1 MRYRREAV
9 RGRGEAD
16 FRGTTKKT
24 LPESGASRSAKTS
37 RFHSQIMPS
46 PNGFFYDSPGAFY
59 DAGLVYDGDINPTQN
74 TKKHKMASFNLGL
87 SRKNPT
93 QLVALGELVVPKL
106 APAAPATPPVPNM
119 ATKVATLATK
129 TAAAKAANDEYEA
142 AKAELVVLKQ
152 LRDATAD
159 DLRDEH
165 NSVAKAVESEA
176 KGDAVML
183 AASGYP
189 LAADSTA
196 STQPPGQVKNLA
208 LTAGD
213 NPGTLDATF
222 DPEDFAKA
230 YELQITTVDPVA
242 GPWVTHCSQTASR
255 CEITGQTSGQRVWAR
270 ARAIGSNGPG
280 PWSDPATKI
289 VP

>member
-1 MRYRREAV
+1 
-9 RGRGEAD
+9 
-16 FRGTTKKT
+16 
-24 LPESGASRSAKTS
+24 
-37 RFHSQIMPS
+37 MPA
-46 PNGFFYDSPGAFY
+46 PKGFFYDSPSAFY

-74 TKKHKMASFNLGL
+74 TKKHKMASLNLGL
-87 SRKNPT
+87 SRKNPA
-93 QLVALGELVVPKL
+93 QLIALGELVVPKL

-142 AKAELVVLKQ
+142 AKAQLVVLKQ
-152 LRDATAD
+152 ARDATAD
-159 DLRDEH
+159 ELRDEH

-176 KGDAVML
+176 KGDPVML

-189 LAADSTA
+189 LASEGVV
-196 STQPPGQVKNLA
+196 SSGPPGQVKNLS

-213 NPGTLDATF
+213 NPGRLDVGF
-222 DPEDFAKA
+222 DPEDLAKT
-230 YELQITTVDPVA
+230 YEVQITTVDPVN
-242 GPWVTHCSQTASR
+242 GPWVTHCSQTASK
-255 CEITGQTSGQRVWAR
+255 CEITGQTSGQRLWAR

-280 PWSDPATKI
+280 AWSDPATKI